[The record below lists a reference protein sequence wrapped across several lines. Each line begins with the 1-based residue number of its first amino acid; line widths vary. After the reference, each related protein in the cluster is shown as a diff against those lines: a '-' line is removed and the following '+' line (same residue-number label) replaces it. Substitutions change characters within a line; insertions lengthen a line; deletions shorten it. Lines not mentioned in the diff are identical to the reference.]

1 MSAASLTKG
10 ADSHRPSMVRS
21 SHFLG
26 LPGPPKQSVQAALL
40 LAKVSPQTRHTHRGF
55 SLDNQ
60 PEFAHGALQ
69 GGYSNNNYKISG
81 EMVISFISPCELGLS
96 RAPCL
101 PDFPTPPRKR
111 KAPSLTRAVI
121 LRVRTPTYEFGKTQ
135 FKP

>member
-40 LAKVSPQTRHTHRGF
+40 LAKMSSQAHHTHCGL
-55 SLDNQ
+55 SLGKQ

-69 GGYSNNNYKISG
+69 GGHRNINYKISG
-81 EMVISFISPCELGLS
+81 EMVI
-96 RAPCL
+96 
-101 PDFPTPPRKR
+101 
-111 KAPSLTRAVI
+111 
-121 LRVRTPTYEFGKTQ
+121 
-135 FKP
+135 